1 MKRQLIIG
9 SLLGVALGGV
19 LTSGIAHGVFT
30 DGQSAMPAP
39 VGSQLDL
46 GVEQEATT
54 FDGQP
59 PLRPGSDRVGL
70 PPAPTPS
77 AEIPIA
83 LDAQVDGDSPTV

>member
-19 LTSGIAHGVFT
+19 LTSSIAHGVFT
-30 DGQSAMPAP
+30 QGEATTPAP
-39 VGSQLDL
+39 MGSQLDL
-46 GVEQEATT
+46 DQEQEATT

-70 PPAPTPS
+70 PLEPRPS
-77 AEIPIA
+77 AEIPVA
-83 LDAQVDGDSPTV
+83 LDAQVDADRPTV

>member
-19 LTSGIAHGVFT
+19 LTSSIAHGVFT
-30 DGQSAMPAP
+30 RGQSATPAP
-39 VGSQLDL
+39 MGSQLDL
-46 GVEQEATT
+46 DVEQEATT

-70 PPAPTPS
+70 PPAPQPS
-77 AEIPIA
+77 AEIPVA
-83 LDAQVDGDSPTV
+83 LDAQVEADSPTV